1 MENKTFPEETLL
13 LIETPAGKRPLTDL
27 EKCMLLILKTKNN
40 ISSQEVLKLA
50 KKFKICAT
58 CSDRSGVFSTGE
70 KLLKKGLIKR
80 KLKRKEYFWSLSKK
94 GIIYSKQI

>member
-1 MENKTFPEETLL
+1 MTNLKTTLV

-40 ISSQEVLKLA
+40 IPSKEVLKLA
-50 KKFKICAT
+50 RKFKICAA
-58 CSDRSGVFSTGE
+58 CSDRSEVFFTGE

-80 KLKRKEYFWSLSKK
+80 EFRAREYFWSLTKK
-94 GIIYSKQI
+94 GFSYSNGI